1 MRMSVDFK
9 DLNKASL
16 KDDFPL
22 PYIDILVNSTA
33 GHALLSVMDGF
44 SEYNQLKMAL
54 KDMEK
59 ISFIT
64 PEEDILLQGHAI
76 WP

>member
-1 MRMSVDFK
+1 MSVDFK